1 MLTRVGQRE
10 TRDECGRQRFAFT
23 LVEVMVSLII
33 LAMVISGVCYGYS
46 QANRIAVY
54 GSMSQAA
61 QAFAIQGMESARAA
75 KWNPWVNSTNTGP
88 DPGGSQDEL
97 PATTNSPSLIQTNVL
112 DIPMKGDP
120 QSNLKYYATNYIY
133 VTQYAGEPPIRQIR
147 ADCVWTFPLTGQLIT
162 NTVITLR
169 GPDQ

>member
-1 MLTRVGQRE
+1 
-10 TRDECGRQRFAFT
+10 
-23 LVEVMVSLII
+23 
-33 LAMVISGVCYGYS
+33 
-46 QANRIAVY
+46 
-54 GSMSQAA
+54 
-61 QAFAIQGMESARAA
+61 MESARAA

-97 PATTNSPSLIQTNVL
+97 PATTNEPSLIQTNIL

-120 QSNLKYYATNYIY
+120 QSNSKYYATNYIY
-133 VTQYAGEPPIRQIR
+133 VTQYAGEPPIREIR
-147 ADCVWTFPLTGQLIT
+147 SDCVWTFALTGKVFT